1 MEITTTQQCV
11 RVYCDDQVLN
21 VQPLIVL
28 TQNLEGVAMEV
39 NATANKQEIL
49 AAIQSAIATLNG
61 GDATATLAAIMQAV
75 GNIDFSTLAKQG
87 DNPLATN
94 TAILE
99 AFGSIDFS
107 SVAKQGED
115 SSVSLTSINLR
126 LTNIFAQPMAT
137 TAQVAEMDAEILTP
151 YKNE

>member
-21 VQPLIVL
+21 IQPLIVL

-49 AAIQSAIATLNG
+49 AAIQAAITTLNG

-107 SVAKQGED
+107 SVAKQGD
-115 SSVSLTSINLR
+115 NPNVSLTTIDAKLGNVV
-126 LTNIFAQPMAT
+126 MAT
-137 TAQVAEMDAEILTP
+137 DAEETEAMADL
-151 YKNE
+151 KNRLDQ

>member
-49 AAIQSAIATLNG
+49 AAI
-61 GDATATLAAIMQAV
+61 MQAV

-107 SVAKQGED
+107 SVAKQGD
-115 SSVSLTSINLR
+115 NPNVSLTTLDEKLGNVV
-126 LTNIFAQPMAT
+126 MAT
-137 TAQVAEMDAEILTP
+137 DAEETEAMADLM
-151 YKNE
+151 NRLDQ